1 MTDRVALLRAVR
13 VDPFDLHARAVYA
26 DYLAEHGDAGDRLDA
41 DYIHDALR
49 GSTDYA
55 VDAFA
60 RACAR
65 IPGDPEAAVRYG
77 FAWKVEYA
85 TLDEFLAAAP
95 ALFAAEPVVVVR
107 VGDRRPVR
115 ADTYYC
121 WWYWRDTWGEADELP
136 GKIFRRLP
144 GGRGRVLPHDDGTYY
159 RAYPSRAAADADLSA
174 ALVNH
179 GRRLAGL
186 DPLPDETLI
195 RLYRADA
202 FEVTA

>member
-1 MTDRVALLRAVR
+1 MTDRAALLRAVL

-41 DYIHDALR
+41 DSIHAALR

-55 VDAFA
+55 VTAFA

-65 IPGDPEAAVRYG
+65 IPGDPGVAVRYG

-107 VGDRRPVR
+107 VGDRRPIQ
-115 ADTYYC
+115 AGTSYF
-121 WWYWRDTWGEADELP
+121 WWYWRGVSAEADDLP
-136 GKIFRRLP
+136 GAVFRRLP
-144 GGRGRVLPHDDGTYY
+144 GGRGRIRPYDDGTDY
-159 RAYPSRAAADADLSA
+159 RAYPSRATANADLSA

-186 DPLPDETLI
+186 DPLPDETLT

-202 FEVTA
+202 FEVPV